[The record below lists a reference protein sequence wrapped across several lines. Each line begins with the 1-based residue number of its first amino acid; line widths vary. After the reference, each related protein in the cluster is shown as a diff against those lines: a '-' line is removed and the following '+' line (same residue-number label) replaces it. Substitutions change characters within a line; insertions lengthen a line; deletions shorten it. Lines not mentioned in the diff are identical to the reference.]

1 MLTGFAPLQA
11 FIILVIVAGSVIGLV
26 FWLRW
31 VIGVRESDA
40 KKSSTNEAEHPP
52 KQY

>member
-11 FIILVIVAGSVIGLV
+11 LIIVLILAAIVTGLV

-31 VIGVRESDA
+31 IAGGR
-40 KKSSTNEAEHPP
+40 KSGSKGP
-52 KQY
+52 KQ